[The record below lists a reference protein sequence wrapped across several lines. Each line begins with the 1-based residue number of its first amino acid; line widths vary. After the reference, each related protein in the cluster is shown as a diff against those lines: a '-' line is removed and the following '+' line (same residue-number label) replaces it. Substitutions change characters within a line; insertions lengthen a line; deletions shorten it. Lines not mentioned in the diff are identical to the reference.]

1 MKSELAIELKDN
13 FLYYTL
19 SGEYDINEFM
29 LYPKMVA
36 DDCEKANIYN
46 VLINGLNVNGTNV
59 PTMDRFF
66 LGETIAK
73 LLGSKIK
80 LAIVWPGE
88 HINKFTENVA
98 VNRGTQLLIV
108 GDIETAKEWLL
119 KES

>member
-1 MKSELAIELKDN
+1 MKSELIIEKKAN

-19 SGEYDINEFM
+19 SGEYDKNDFM

-36 DDCEKANIYN
+36 DDCEKEQIYN
-46 VLINGLNVNGTNV
+46 VLINALKVNGTNL
-59 PTMDRFF
+59 PTMDRYF

-73 LLGSKIK
+73 LLGPKIK
-80 LAIVWPGE
+80 LAVVWPGQ

-98 VNRGTQLLIV
+98 VNRGTQILV
-108 GDIETAKEWLL
+108 VSEVETAKIWLL

>member
-1 MKSELAIELKDN
+1 MKSELVIVKKEK

-19 SGEYDINEFM
+19 SGEYDKNDFM

-36 DDCEKANIYN
+36 DDCEKENIYN
-46 VLINGLNVNGTNV
+46 VLINGLKVNGTNV

-66 LGETIAK
+66 LGETIAN

-108 GDIETAKEWLL
+108 GDFETAKEWLL
-119 KES
+119 K

>member
-1 MKSELAIELKDN
+1 MKSELVIVKKEN

-19 SGEYDINEFM
+19 SGKYDKNDFM

-36 DDCEKANIYN
+36 DDCEKENIYN
-46 VLINGLNVNGTNV
+46 VLIHALKVKGTNL
-59 PTMDRFF
+59 PTMDRYF

-73 LLGSKIK
+73 ILGPKIK

-108 GDIETAKEWLL
+108 GDFETAKEWLL
-119 KES
+119 TER